1 MTKREIE
8 RQISE
13 YEDGGLTRT
22 NARDLSALY
31 IIRENLFPDAPA
43 TPERA
48 ALQTLASFA
57 GAPDAVPAYGDS
69 EFFRTIAGKDPARAW
84 GVMDELMST
93 LGAVYERLYRKVLT
107 ELDNIQ

>member
-1 MTKREIE
+1 MTKRELDRE
-8 RQISE
+8 ISE

-22 NARDLSALY
+22 NARDLAALY
-31 IIRENLFPDAPA
+31 VVRENLFPDAPA
-43 TPERA
+43 PERS
-48 ALQTLASFA
+48 ALAPLASFA

-69 EFFRTIAGKDPARAW
+69 EFFRAIAGKDPARAW

-107 ELDNIQ
+107 ELDNI

>member
-31 IIRENLFPDAPA
+31 IIRDNLFPDAPA
-43 TPERA
+43 PERA
-48 ALQTLASFA
+48 ALAPLASFA

-69 EFFRTIAGKDPARAW
+69 EFFRAVAGKDPARAW

-93 LGAVYERLYRKVLT
+93 LSAVHARLYGRVLA
-107 ELDNIQ
+107 ELSNL